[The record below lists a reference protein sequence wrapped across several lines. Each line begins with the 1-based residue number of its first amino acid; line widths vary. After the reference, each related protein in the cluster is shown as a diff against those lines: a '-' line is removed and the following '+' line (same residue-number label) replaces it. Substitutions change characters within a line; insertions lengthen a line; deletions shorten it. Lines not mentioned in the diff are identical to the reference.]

1 MMEASQM
8 TALKFGR
15 IKMGKCFHVR
25 RSKSQKLVK
34 QRLGKFRVVESTWMA
49 ATSQGDNAGFGAK
62 GRPNHFKNGGDTVR
76 QAVKGMNQDA
86 QRPE

>member
-1 MMEASQM
+1 MFSCE
-8 TALKFGR
+8 K
-15 IKMGKCFHVR
+15 
-25 RSKSQKLVK
+25 VK
-34 QRLGKFRVVESTWMA
+34 EPKARETQRLGKFRVVESTWMA

-76 QAVKGMNQDA
+76 QAVKGMNQGA